1 MDVARIIESYR
12 ELLIEED
19 LLLLEEQ
26 LQTGTYDNAYVRR
39 CSDAIMAIRQTK
51 GVGGDANSDS
61 LDATRGLDSYCS
73 ADATEEDDSRRGIY
87 VAGNELSP
95 YGAPDGAGGVAKTDP
110 FLELEALR
118 HLSKRKSQLKSY
130 IERNDFFDEEF
141 IDENFSRFDDLELK
155 IIVSSVPLSESF
167 LEKYLGALDPESVA
181 RHQSF
186 SEAFF
191 MRHFKDFDY
200 DVVLNHGVNS
210 WRTKEGRSKK
220 LDTFLRLKGVM
231 V

>member
-1 MDVARIIESYR
+1 MDVARIVENYS
-12 ELLIEED
+12 EFLIEED
-19 LLLLEEQ
+19 LLLLEEE
-26 LQTGTYDNAYVRR
+26 LQTGAYDNAYVRR
-39 CSDAIMAIRQTK
+39 CFDAIATIRQTK
-51 GVGGDANSDS
+51 GAGSSANNDS
-61 LDATRGLDSYCS
+61 FGATRELNPCCS
-73 ADATEEDDSRRGIY
+73 EDAAGEAESRNSVY
-87 VAGNELSP
+87 VAGSELSP
-95 YGAPDGAGGVAKTDP
+95 YGAPNGAGGVAKTDP

-200 DVVLNHGVNS
+200 DIVLNHGVNS

>member
-1 MDVARIIESYR
+1 MDVAHIVENYS

-19 LLLLEEQ
+19 LLLLEEE
-26 LQTGTYDNAYVRR
+26 LQTGIYDNAYVRR
-39 CSDAIMAIRQTK
+39 CSDAIATIRQTK
-51 GVGGDANSDS
+51 GARSSADNDS
-61 LDATRGLDSYCS
+61 FGVTRELDSCCS
-73 ADATEEDDSRRGIY
+73 EDTAEEADSCNGVY
-87 VAGNELSP
+87 VVGSELSP

-118 HLSKRKSQLKSY
+118 HLSKRKSQIKSY

-141 IDENFSRFDDLELK
+141 IDENFSRFDDLELR

-220 LDTFLRLKGVM
+220 LDTFLRLKGVI